1 MATALVGLAAATAAI
16 PTNMPDGIFTP
27 ILSARST
34 ATHRPTHTALPLREA
49 AAAMV
54 AMPARTIAAV
64 TQSPLHPK
72 HLLLRVTGDMRIRNS
87 ESYRSRPDR
96 SVHRELE
103 DFVDTL
109 SGIELVLLV
118 LALVIPVSALTPLL
132 AILILGGR
140 CDKCGRHH
148 AMHVTHRET
157 LPYDGTVT
165 KRGRPVH
172 KRIVTRVCRH
182 CGHTDTIQEADH

>member
-1 MATALVGLAAATAAI
+1 MRHLIITAAALVSLTAATAAMTTDA
-16 PTNMPDGIFTP
+16 PGGTTG
-27 ILSARST
+27 T
-34 ATHRPTHTALPLREA
+34 AHA
-49 AAAMV
+49 AAA
-54 AMPARTIAAV
+54 IA
-64 TQSPLHPK
+64 QSPLHAGRT
-72 HLLLRVTGDMRIRNS
+72 LLRATGDIRMRNS
-87 ESYRSRPDR
+87 DSYRSRPDR

-118 LALVIPVSALTPLL
+118 LAIVIPVSALTPLL

-165 KRGRPVH
+165 RRGRPVH

-182 CGHTDTIQEADH
+182 CGHTDTIGEADH

>member
-16 PTNMPDGIFTP
+16 PTNTPDSIFTP

-34 ATHRPTHTALPLREA
+34 ATHRHSHTALPLREA

-72 HLLLRVTGDMRIRNS
+72 HLLLHVTGDMRIRNS